1 MRKKWRW
8 LLLALTG
15 IFFLMFGPPLVSQA
29 RNVIEA
35 TGNDVNSAVIK
46 DSKGKVMAH
55 DAQLPED
62 QAYTINY
69 NWRIPDNLKIK
80 AGDTMA
86 FQVPENVRIPH
97 DEAFPMKG
105 TTVGTIGTFFI
116 AAGAH
121 TGLVT
126 FNQAYQ
132 TRPRNRK
139 GFVQLDAFGTV
150 PSHPGNLAPILLEKS
165 AEWADEANPRRINWT
180 IRVLPN
186 NNQLVDPTFV
196 DTLSPNQTYVNGSA
210 VLRDETGNIIS
221 VNTSVNGNQ
230 LTFSATGSF
239 TSELALTYQT
249 KTTDPASDATFEN
262 NVTYTDKNGNKGSAT
277 ATISRPVTEPDV
289 PESPGISEP
298 TDPDEDE
305 EPGVTEPEKPGTTE
319 PEEPNVTEPEKPGT
333 TEPEKPGVTEPEKP
347 GTTEPEK
354 PGVTEPEK
362 PGTTE
367 PEKPGVTEPE
377 KPGTTEPEKPGVTEP
392 EKPGTTEPEKPG
404 VTEPEK
410 PGTTEPEK
418 PGVTEPE
425 KPGTTEP
432 EKPGVTEPE
441 KPGTTEPEKP
451 GVTEPEKPGTTEPEK
466 PSGPKPINPGTVTPE
481 KPTAATPATPNE
493 SSPLTPAPS
502 VSGNLSA
509 PANPATKSTNT
520 TATTVPATN
529 PLPASAATAFAG
541 SAPMNKSL
549 PQTNEHSASWSV
561 AIGLALLIGL
571 FGNAFVLTRRTKHR
585 HS

>member
-62 QAYTINY
+62 QEYTVNY

-105 TTVGTIGTFFI
+105 TTAGTIGTFFI

-196 DTLSPNQTYVNGSA
+196 DTLSPNQTYVTGSA
-210 VLRDETGNIIS
+210 VLRDGTGNTIP

-230 LTFSATGSF
+230 LTFSATGLF
-239 TSELALTYQT
+239 TSGLALTYQT
-249 KTTDPASDATFEN
+249 SSNEPTGDATFEN
-262 NVTYTDKNGNKGSAT
+262 DVTYTDKNGNRGSAT
-277 ATISRPVTEPDV
+277 ASISRPVTEP
-289 PESPGISEP
+289 
-298 TDPDEDE
+298 
-305 EPGVTEPEKPGTTE
+305 EK
-319 PEEPNVTEPEKPGT
+319 PNVTEPENPGT

-354 PGVTEPEK
+354 PGITEPEK
-362 PGTTE
+362 PGTVS
-367 PEKPGVTEPE
+367 PEQ
-377 KPGTTEPEKPGVTEP
+377 
-392 EKPGTTEPEKPG
+392 
-404 VTEPEK
+404 
-410 PGTTEPEK
+410 
-418 PGVTEPE
+418 
-425 KPGTTEP
+425 
-432 EKPGVTEPE
+432 
-441 KPGTTEPEKP
+441 
-451 GVTEPEKPGTTEPEK
+451 
-466 PSGPKPINPGTVTPE
+466 PSGPKPTNPGTVTPE
-481 KPTAATPATPNE
+481 KPTAVTPAVPNE
-493 SSPLTPAPS
+493 SSPSTPEPS

-509 PANPATKSTNT
+509 PANPATNSTNT

-571 FGNAFVLTRRTKHR
+571 LGSAFVLTRRTKHR

>member
-46 DSKGKVMAH
+46 DSKGKIMAH

-62 QAYTINY
+62 QEYTVNY

-80 AGDTMA
+80 VGDTMA

-105 TTVGTIGTFFI
+105 TTAGTIGTFFI

-210 VLRDETGNIIS
+210 VLHDETGNIIP

-230 LTFSATGSF
+230 LTFNATGSF

-249 KTTDPASDATFEN
+249 K
-262 NVTYTDKNGNKGSAT
+262 
-277 ATISRPVTEPDV
+277 
-289 PESPGISEP
+289 
-298 TDPDEDE
+298 
-305 EPGVTEPEKPGTTE
+305 
-319 PEEPNVTEPEKPGT
+319 
-333 TEPEKPGVTEPEKP
+333 
-347 GTTEPEK
+347 
-354 PGVTEPEK
+354 
-362 PGTTE
+362 
-367 PEKPGVTEPE
+367 
-377 KPGTTEPEKPGVTEP
+377 
-392 EKPGTTEPEKPG
+392 
-404 VTEPEK
+404 
-410 PGTTEPEK
+410 
-418 PGVTEPE
+418 
-425 KPGTTEP
+425 
-432 EKPGVTEPE
+432 
-441 KPGTTEPEKP
+441 
-451 GVTEPEKPGTTEPEK
+451 
-466 PSGPKPINPGTVTPE
+466 
-481 KPTAATPATPNE
+481 
-493 SSPLTPAPS
+493 
-502 VSGNLSA
+502 NLS
-509 PANPATKSTNT
+509 NI
-520 TATTVPATN
+520 
-529 PLPASAATAFAG
+529 F
-541 SAPMNKSL
+541 
-549 PQTNEHSASWSV
+549 
-561 AIGLALLIGL
+561 
-571 FGNAFVLTRRTKHR
+571 
-585 HS
+585 

>member
-46 DSKGKVMAH
+46 DSKGKIMAH

-62 QAYTINY
+62 QEYTVNY

-105 TTVGTIGTFFI
+105 ITAGTIGTFFI

-210 VLRDETGNIIS
+210 VLRDETGNIIP

-230 LTFSATGSF
+230 LTFNATGSF

-249 KTTDPASDATFEN
+249 KTNEPTGDATFEN

-289 PESPGISEP
+289 PENPGISEP

-305 EPGVTEPEKPGTTE
+305 E
-319 PEEPNVTEPEKPGT
+319 
-333 TEPEKPGVTEPEKP
+333 PGVTEPEKP

-451 GVTEPEKPGTTEPEK
+451 GITEPEKPGTVSPEQ
-466 PSGPKPINPGTVTPE
+466 PSGPKPTNPGTVTPE
-481 KPTAATPATPNE
+481 KPTAVTPAVPNE
-493 SSPLTPAPS
+493 SSPSTPEPS

-509 PANPATKSTNT
+509 PANPATNSTNT

-571 FGNAFVLTRRTKHR
+571 LGSAFVLTRRTKHR

>member
-46 DSKGKVMAH
+46 DSKGKIMAH

-62 QAYTINY
+62 QEYTVNY

-105 TTVGTIGTFFI
+105 TTAGTIGTFFI

-210 VLRDETGNIIS
+210 VLRDETGNIIP

-230 LTFSATGSF
+230 LTFNATGSF

-249 KTTDPASDATFEN
+249 KTNEPTGDATFEN
-262 NVTYTDKNGNKGSAT
+262 NVTYTDKNSNKGSAT
-277 ATISRPVTEPDV
+277 ATISRP
-289 PESPGISEP
+289 
-298 TDPDEDE
+298 
-305 EPGVTEPEKPGTTE
+305 
-319 PEEPNVTEPEKPGT
+319 VTEPEKPGT

-377 KPGTTEPEKPGVTEP
+377 KPGTTEPEKPGITEP
-392 EKPGTTEPEKPG
+392 EKPGTVSPEQ
-404 VTEPEK
+404 
-410 PGTTEPEK
+410 
-418 PGVTEPE
+418 
-425 KPGTTEP
+425 
-432 EKPGVTEPE
+432 
-441 KPGTTEPEKP
+441 
-451 GVTEPEKPGTTEPEK
+451 
-466 PSGPKPINPGTVTPE
+466 PSGPKPTNPGTVTPE
-481 KPTAATPATPNE
+481 KPTAVTPAVPNE
-493 SSPLTPAPS
+493 SSPSTPEPS

-509 PANPATKSTNT
+509 PANPATNSTNT

-571 FGNAFVLTRRTKHR
+571 LGSAFVLTRRTKHR

>member
-46 DSKGKVMAH
+46 DSKGKIMAH

-62 QAYTINY
+62 QEYTVNY

-105 TTVGTIGTFFI
+105 TTAGTIGTFFI

-210 VLRDETGNIIS
+210 VLRDETGNIIP

-230 LTFSATGSF
+230 LTFNATGSF
-239 TSELALTYQT
+239 TSELALY
-249 KTTDPASDATFEN
+249 
-262 NVTYTDKNGNKGSAT
+262 
-277 ATISRPVTEPDV
+277 
-289 PESPGISEP
+289 
-298 TDPDEDE
+298 
-305 EPGVTEPEKPGTTE
+305 
-319 PEEPNVTEPEKPGT
+319 
-333 TEPEKPGVTEPEKP
+333 
-347 GTTEPEK
+347 
-354 PGVTEPEK
+354 
-362 PGTTE
+362 
-367 PEKPGVTEPE
+367 
-377 KPGTTEPEKPGVTEP
+377 
-392 EKPGTTEPEKPG
+392 
-404 VTEPEK
+404 
-410 PGTTEPEK
+410 
-418 PGVTEPE
+418 
-425 KPGTTEP
+425 
-432 EKPGVTEPE
+432 
-441 KPGTTEPEKP
+441 
-451 GVTEPEKPGTTEPEK
+451 
-466 PSGPKPINPGTVTPE
+466 
-481 KPTAATPATPNE
+481 
-493 SSPLTPAPS
+493 
-502 VSGNLSA
+502 
-509 PANPATKSTNT
+509 
-520 TATTVPATN
+520 
-529 PLPASAATAFAG
+529 
-541 SAPMNKSL
+541 
-549 PQTNEHSASWSV
+549 
-561 AIGLALLIGL
+561 
-571 FGNAFVLTRRTKHR
+571 
-585 HS
+585 